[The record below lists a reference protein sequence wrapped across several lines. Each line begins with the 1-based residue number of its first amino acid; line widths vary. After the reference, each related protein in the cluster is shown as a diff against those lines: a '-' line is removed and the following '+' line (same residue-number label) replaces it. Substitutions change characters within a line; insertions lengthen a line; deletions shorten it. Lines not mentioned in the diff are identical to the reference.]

1 MFRKICFEHPLPV
14 KTASF
19 ASKVWPC
26 SWSVQGG
33 IKILVTTYIF
43 QFIKGRRQKKLVVL
57 GGAPFAFIQ
66 NILQVYSQFLL
77 YSWVIEIICHTYGMD
92 RA

>member
-26 SWSVQGG
+26 SWSVQGLIG
-33 IKILVTTYIF
+33 ILVTTYI
-43 QFIKGRRQKKLVVL
+43 
-57 GGAPFAFIQ
+57 
-66 NILQVYSQFLL
+66 
-77 YSWVIEIICHTYGMD
+77 HTYYSSLRD
-92 RA
+92 DVKKDW